1 MTLVVSTMLLLGHVY
16 VWRRLASAVVELGA
30 CPARE
35 ARLAAWLVTA
45 FLNLLPVVLLVGYK
59 AGLGERL
66 FLNGPG
72 RHWLDYLLT
81 FPFWWGLLVVLE
93 LLPYFLALDLAGGIL
108 RLAGIGAAAPGA
120 TGLSAVPWFRILAG
134 LKVAVAAVLMVYVGV
149 ASYLDTNRVRLSETH
164 ATVSGLPPELRGLKL
179 VLLGDVQ
186 VDRETGPAKIARM
199 RARVAEARGD
209 LILFAG
215 DLVTDGPD
223 FVAAGLDSL
232 CGLEAPLGRAACM
245 GDHDYWSAPAM
256 IAEGLDRCGWTFLEN
271 QHHVIEA
278 GIRPVT
284 GVDRGAP
291 PRDGAPTAGNRPVTG
306 DRGPIHPRRILVTGV
321 RYIYSDKPSPEELE
335 RLLAAAPPADLK
347 ILLVHQPALPVV
359 EAAARHGYHLLLAG
373 HTHGG
378 QFVFHPFGFPLSPT
392 QVENRFYSGHHRHGS
407 LHVVVTNGVGL
418 TLAPMR
424 RGAPAEVSLVTLR

>member
-1 MTLVVSTMLLLGHVY
+1 MTLVVSTLLVLGHVY
-16 VWRRLASAVVELGA
+16 VWRRLASALVDIGA

-35 ARLAAWLVTA
+35 ARLASWVLTA
-45 FLNLLPVVLLVGYK
+45 FLNLLPLVLLAGYQ

-72 RHWLDYLLT
+72 RHWLDYFLT

-108 RLAGIGAAAPGA
+108 RLAGAGAGTPGAPGLA
-120 TGLSAVPWFRILAG
+120 AVPWLRILAG
-134 LKVAVAAVLMVYVGV
+134 LKVAAAAALMMYVGV
-149 ASYLDTNRVRLSETH
+149 ASYLHTNRVRLSEE
-164 ATVSGLPPELRGLKL
+164 TVAVPGLPAELRGLRL

-186 VDRETGPAKIARM
+186 VDRETGPDKIARM
-199 RARVAEARGD
+199 RARVDEARGD

-223 FVAAGLDSL
+223 FVEAGLRSL
-232 CGLEAPLGRAACM
+232 CGLEAPLGRVACM
-245 GDHDYWSAPAM
+245 GDHDYWSAPVM
-256 IAEGLDRCGWTFLEN
+256 IADGLGRCGWAFLEN
-271 QHHVIEA
+271 RHHVIE
-278 GIRPVT
+278 
-284 GVDRGAP
+284 
-291 PRDGAPTAGNRPVTG
+291 AGNRPVTG

-321 RYIYSDKPSPEELE
+321 RYIYSDRPSPGELDK
-335 RLLAAAPPADLK
+335 LLAAAPPADLK
-347 ILLVHQPALPVV
+347 ILLVHQPARPVV

-378 QFVFHPFGFPLSPT
+378 QFVFHPFGFALSPT
-392 QVENRFYSGHHRHGS
+392 QVENRFYSGHYRYGS

-418 TLAPMR
+418 TLAPVR
-424 RGAPAEVSLVTLR
+424 FGAPAEVSLVTIQ